1 MLNDPGGDMPG
12 VANSATVPV
21 SGLWE
26 PKGLV
31 AVLDTNVLVSVRLSR
46 APRRTVSR
54 EIFDLAGLVYDSFT
68 SPAILE
74 EVELV
79 LARPKFGIPIGETRC
94 WLDVFLR
101 HSRQVDPCR
110 VPGDFAAALG
120 NDRKDNHVLKTALA
134 VNLHEEGQKAV
145 EESIRRDGCYIVSA
159 DSDFEEG
166 RVVWGWRF
174 IRPENFYHLLRS
186 LAA

>member
-1 MLNDPGGDMPG
+1 MPNYPRHVDLRSVKSSV
-12 VANSATVPV
+12 VAA

-31 AVLDTNVLVSVRLSR
+31 AVLDTNILVSARLSR
-46 APRRTVSR
+46 STRRTVSKD
-54 EIFDLAGLVYDSFT
+54 IFSLAGLAYDSFT

-79 LARPKFGIPIGETRC
+79 LARPRFGIPKEETRI

-101 HSRQVDPCR
+101 HSRQVDPGQI
-110 VPGDFAAALG
+110 PGEYAETLG
-120 NDRKDNHVLKTALA
+120 NDSKDNHVLKTALA
-134 VNLHEEGQKAV
+134 VNLHEEGRIAV

-166 RVVWGWRF
+166 RVVWGWKF
-174 IRPENFYHLLRS
+174 IRPEDFFRLLRS
-186 LAA
+186 LAC